1 MIILL
6 TTLPTLPKSVS
17 IQNDESSQTLKFGQ
31 YSHFKVFSLF
41 FTEIMLFFP
50 PQRPVIS
57 RLKCPV
63 LGLKLRR
70 AIQSFLWESGASHQ
84 DSKQIVQ
91 QWDKFSLEVV
101 GDKLRQTLASC
112 ISTSTNGSNVD
123 DKTSKD
129 ENVSGKTGDLN
140 CDLVVRTFSGSAA
153 FLKGT
158 QSANP
163 HNDYCQHFVDTG
175 ERPQNFIR
183 DTGLRNRFEEYPKLR
198 ELIRLKDQYIQSKAT
213 PPMYLCADLR
223 TFDLNELDSKFDVIL
238 IEPPLEEYHR
248 MNGAVFDQYWNW
260 DEIERLEIQQI
271 AAPRAFVWI
280 WCGSGEGLD
289 AARKCL
295 RKWGFRRCEDICWIK
310 TNINSPG
317 HVALEPNCV
326 FQRTKEHCLMGIHGT
341 VRRSTDGDFIHA
353 NIDIDLIIEE
363 APPQGSYAAKDK
375 PTEIFHIIEHFCLGR
390 RRLHLFGRDSTLRPG
405 WVTVGNELS
414 ASNYDPRIYANNFN
428 KDSNGLFL
436 GTTEEIERLRPKSP
450 PPRHPNPSTA
460 TGAPNTM
467 PSLSEVTSNP
477 VCPNPTLPPG
487 HMPPHSISSTC
498 SVSNSIVSNISSLPG
513 ISSHSLRKFGCTNV
527 VKPLNSIGSL
537 TNSSLLGLPSILQNS
552 TNRISSNMRVNM
564 RTPISAL
571 STSNSPRAL
580 AALQVAA
587 AARQNSVHPH
597 DLALWSTPNNL
608 AVALAAAA
616 AASHNLPFPSMLH
629 SSNSRAPISDSHLVT
644 GLTNA
649 SKLNP
654 ALLALLNSSN
664 PAGSM
669 STNPLI
675 DRFRLSTYSY
685 RLSTLSNWPY
695 DGNSL
700 CTAEK
705 LAKSGFYRPNGNC
718 PSVTQCFVCLKELEG
733 WEPDVS

>member
-1 MIILL
+1 M
-6 TTLPTLPKSVS
+6 
-17 IQNDESSQTLKFGQ
+17 
-31 YSHFKVFSLF
+31 SHRS
-41 FTEIMLFFP
+41 
-50 PQRPVIS
+50 
-57 RLKCPV
+57 
-63 LGLKLRR
+63 
-70 AIQSFLWESGASHQ
+70 
-84 DSKQIVQ
+84 
-91 QWDKFSLEVV
+91 
-101 GDKLRQTLASC
+101 
-112 ISTSTNGSNVD
+112 
-123 DKTSKD
+123 
-129 ENVSGKTGDLN
+129 
-140 CDLVVRTFSGSAA
+140 
-153 FLKGT
+153 
-158 QSANP
+158 
-163 HNDYCQHFVDTG
+163 
-175 ERPQNFIR
+175 
-183 DTGLRNRFEEYPKLR
+183 
-198 ELIRLKDQYIQSKAT
+198 EL
-213 PPMYLCADLR
+213 
-223 TFDLNELDSKFDVIL
+223 
-238 IEPPLEEYHR
+238 
-248 MNGAVFDQYWNW
+248 
-260 DEIERLEIQQI
+260 
-271 AAPRAFVWI
+271 
-280 WCGSGEGLD
+280 
-289 AARKCL
+289 
-295 RKWGFRRCEDICWIK
+295 
-310 TNINSPG
+310 
-317 HVALEPNCV
+317 
-326 FQRTKEHCLMGIHGT
+326 
-341 VRRSTDGDFIHA
+341 
-353 NIDIDLIIEE
+353 
-363 APPQGSYAAKDK
+363 
-375 PTEIFHIIEHFCLGR
+375 
-390 RRLHLFGRDSTLRPG
+390 STLSNWPYDGNSLCTAEKLAKSGFYRPNGNCPSVTQCFVCLKELEGWEPDG

-460 TGAPNTM
+460 TGATNTM

-664 PAGSM
+664 PAGSVG
-669 STNPLI
+669 
-675 DRFRLSTYSY
+675 LSLLNNII
-685 RLSTLSNWPY
+685 RN
-695 DGNSL
+695 N
-700 CTAEK
+700 A
-705 LAKSGFYRPNGNC
+705 SGKHPNN
-718 PSVTQCFVCLKELEG
+718 QWL
-733 WEPDVS
+733 